1 MCVTQYTQGKHRP
14 NIENEEISME
24 SPHLTHT
31 LHGQI
36 IIYSVDQHHLQK
48 FICIQKKNNNNMCE
62 KRKGSNNEV
71 NEFKISNNVYINA
84 LTNSSFIFYYYLLD
98 TKDLLMLLRY
108 IYICIIPE

>member
-1 MCVTQYTQGKHRP
+1 
-14 NIENEEISME
+14 
-24 SPHLTHT
+24 
-31 LHGQI
+31 
-36 IIYSVDQHHLQK
+36 
-48 FICIQKKNNNNMCE
+48 MCE
-62 KRKGSNNEV
+62 KRKGSNNKV

>member
-48 FICIQKKNNNNMCE
+48 FICIQKKITTTCA
-62 KRKGSNNEV
+62 RKEREATTKS
-71 NEFKISNNVYINA
+71 
-84 LTNSSFIFYYYLLD
+84 TNL
-98 TKDLLMLLRY
+98 K
-108 IYICIIPE
+108 